1 MFPKADIFFIFWVKL
16 NENLNSEKEIIP
28 LTKSLGDERVEQWR
42 TQENDDDEML
52 LVDPAKIRRKVET
65 NAIVVAAASE
75 R

>member
-1 MFPKADIFFIFWVKL
+1 MKL

>member
-1 MFPKADIFFIFWVKL
+1 MKL

-42 TQENDDDEML
+42 AQENDDDERL
-52 LVDPAKIRRKVET
+52 LLDPAKIRRKVET
-65 NAIVVAAASE
+65 NAIVVVEASE